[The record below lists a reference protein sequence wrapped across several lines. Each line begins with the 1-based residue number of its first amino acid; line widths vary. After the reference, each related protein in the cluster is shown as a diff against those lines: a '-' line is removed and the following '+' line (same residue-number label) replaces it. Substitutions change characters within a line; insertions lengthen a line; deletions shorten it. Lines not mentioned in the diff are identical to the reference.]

1 MAANR
6 NKNNSD
12 CDISNNNNSNNN
24 TDSDSSTNNS
34 HTKWQHDSNSKPPAS
49 CHTAFS
55 SSSSSPLLL
64 HILLL
69 LLLLLLHSP
78 SSTNAFCPS
87 KCQCLG
93 GDANS
98 RALCVD
104 AALEDVPI
112 QLNPETKYINLTL
125 NRIRNL
131 EFTLPF
137 YMKLEVLDLSQNIIE
152 TLGSKNFEYQTE
164 LRTLNLSRNLVSAL
178 HKHAF
183 KGLTNLLL
191 LDLSYNRIETVHPT
205 ALGDLAA
212 LVELDLTNNNI
223 VSLEDNCFKG
233 MQSLE
238 VLVFRNNRLLDI
250 PASNLWHL
258 HALKSLDMSD
268 NLVEFVRNDSFE
280 GLKELLAL
288 SVRGNVMSEL
298 DVGAFEGL
306 ISLKHLDLSDNNLT
320 MVPTQQLSK
329 LSNLTYLNL
338 GGNRF
343 AHLPAVAF
351 LNLFHLRELHLSRLD
366 FLQRIDSR
374 AFVDNT
380 HLQTLHLNYNPQLS
394 DIPMRLFQGNP
405 NILEVYM
412 QSNSLQT
419 LYSAQFPVDQLQ
431 KLYLGDNPLQCNC
444 SLLWLWRLVTGNFE
458 GSEPPL
464 EHAAGGAV
472 AALAND
478 AAALRDEDD
487 TATAKAD
494 DGVAALAAYIAE
506 QHIANALQTTEP
518 STYEQRLEAA
528 ASVSSSSSSAGY
540 LRMDKQQIGC
550 DIWRDAVRTR
560 RQLLTMTEGEIT
572 CPAHIV
578 TVVCA
583 VITCLLV
590 LMIGISVLYYL
601 RFVKRRRKLLHERGP
616 MRTSKSI
623 INVHDRILQAHHQP
637 LGGGGGAGMSM
648 TLGGSN
654 GCGGLGGGG
663 MGMALNYPHHAQTL
677 QAHHHYHQAMPLQ
690 SHGGMGHEYQQTTLP
705 QLDKLELERYLA
717 AQSIA
722 NEYRA
727 LKPWE
732 LPVKDADDEPEHLYE
747 RFDHY
752 EYPDTHTMTKLKQ
765 AAALQG
771 SAVSAAAAAGA
782 GGKPH
787 VVYV

>member
-1 MAANR
+1 MANR
-6 NKNNSD
+6 TTG
-12 CDISNNNNSNNN
+12 IA
-24 TDSDSSTNNS
+24 TR
-34 HTKWQHDSNSKPPAS
+34 S
-49 CHTAFS
+49 CSRPWLSGAI
-55 SSSSSPLLL
+55 PV
-64 HILLL
+64 LLL
-69 LLLLLLHSP
+69 LLLVLLPLESL
-78 SSTNAFCPS
+78 AFCPS

-93 GDANS
+93 GETNS

-131 EFTLPF
+131 DYALPF
-137 YMKLEVLDLSQNIIE
+137 YVKLEILDLSQNIIE
-152 TLGSKNFEYQTE
+152 TLGSKNFEYQSE
-164 LRTLNLSRNLVSAL
+164 LRTLNLSRNLVSSL

-191 LDLSYNRIETVHPT
+191 LDLSFNRIETVHPT
-205 ALGDLAA
+205 ALSDLAS

-223 VSLEDNCFKG
+223 VSMEDNSFKG
-233 MQSLE
+233 MPTLE
-238 VLVFRNNRLLDI
+238 VLVFRNNRLLDV

-288 SVRGNVMSEL
+288 SLRGNVMSEL
-298 DVGAFEGL
+298 DVSAFEGL
-306 ISLKHLDLSDNNLT
+306 ISLKHLDLADNNLT

-343 AHLPAVAF
+343 SQLPAVAF

-366 FLQRIDSR
+366 YLQRIDSR

-380 HLQTLHLNYNPQLS
+380 HLQTLHLNNNPQLS

-405 NILEVYM
+405 NILEVFM

-458 GSEPPL
+458 GVDPAI

-472 AALAND
+472 AALAKEAD
-478 AAALRDEDD
+478 GEDD
-487 TATAKAD
+487 EQADEASTD

-506 QHIANALQTTEP
+506 QHIVNALHTTEP
-518 STYEQRLEAA
+518 SAYELAT
-528 ASVSSSSSSAGY
+528 SSSNRNSGI
-540 LRMDKQQIGC
+540 LRMDRQQIGC
-550 DIWRDAVRTR
+550 DIWRDKLRTR
-560 RQLLTMTEGEIT
+560 RQLLTMSEGEIT

-590 LMIGISVLYYL
+590 TMIGVSVLYYL
-601 RFVKRRRKLLHERGP
+601 RFVKRRRKLLHDRGP
-616 MRTSKSI
+616 LRTSKSI
-623 INVHDRILQAHHQP
+623 INVHDRILQNHNP
-637 LGGGGGAGMSM
+637 GMGLGMSM

-654 GCGGLGGGG
+654 HGNNLG
-663 MGMALNYPHHAQTL
+663 MSLNYPHHAQTL
-677 QAHHHYHQAMPLQ
+677 QAHHHYHQAAMPLQ
-690 SHGGMGHEYQQTTLP
+690 SHLGNGVGHEYQQATMP
-705 QLDKLELERYLA
+705 QLDKSDLERYIK
-717 AQSIA
+717 AQTIV
-722 NEYRA
+722 NDYRA
-727 LKPWE
+727 LNHWE
-732 LPVKDADDEPEHLYE
+732 LPVKEADDEPEHLYE

-765 AAALQG
+765 AAALNH
-771 SAVSAAAAAGA
+771 SSAASSAGPSPVPPAA
-782 GGKPH
+782 GKPH

>member
-1 MAANR
+1 MET
-6 NKNNSD
+6 D
-12 CDISNNNNSNNN
+12 THSNNNNNRNNCN
-24 TDSDSSTNNS
+24 KFNS
-34 HTKWQHDSNSKPPAS
+34 HTKWRQDSKPPSLAS
-49 CHTAFS
+49 RTTATL
-55 SSSSSPLLL
+55 P
-64 HILLL
+64 LLL
-69 LLLLLLHSP
+69 LLLLLLLLP
-78 SSTNAFCPS
+78 GRIDAFCPS

-233 MQSLE
+233 MMSLE
-238 VLVFRNNRLLDI
+238 VLVFRNNRLLDV

-366 FLQRIDSR
+366 YLQRIDSR

-380 HLQTLHLNYNPQLS
+380 HLQTLHLNFNPQLS

-458 GSEPPL
+458 GTEPAL
-464 EHAAGGAV
+464 EHAQGGAV
-472 AALAND
+472 AALAKE
-478 AAALRDEDD
+478 ASLVREQEDD
-487 TATAKAD
+487 TTLKTD
-494 DGVAALAAYIAE
+494 DGVSALAAYIAE

-518 STYEQRLEAA
+518 SAYEQRLEAA
-528 ASVSSSSSSAGY
+528 ASASSSSNSNY

-550 DIWRDAVRTR
+550 DIWRDGVRTR
-560 RQLLTMTEGEIT
+560 RQLLTMSEGEIT

-583 VITCLLV
+583 VITSLLV

-616 MRTSKSI
+616 LRTSKSI
-623 INVHDRILQAHHQP
+623 INVHDRILQGHHQP
-637 LGGGGGAGMSM
+637 LGGGAGMSM
-648 TLGGSN
+648 TLGGS
-654 GCGGLGGGG
+654 GPGGLG
-663 MGMALNYPHHAQTL
+663 MTLNYPHHAQTL

-690 SHGGMGHEYQQTTLP
+690 GHSGHEYQQTTLP

-717 AQSIA
+717 AQTIA

-732 LPVKDADDEPEHLYE
+732 LPVKEADDEPEHLYE

-765 AAALQG
+765 AATLQG
-771 SAVSAAAAAGA
+771 SSGVTATGNANAGA
-782 GGKPH
+782 ANSKPH

>member
-1 MAANR
+1 MEHATCNV
-6 NKNNSD
+6 
-12 CDISNNNNSNNN
+12 
-24 TDSDSSTNNS
+24 
-34 HTKWQHDSNSKPPAS
+34 QH
-49 CHTAFS
+49 
-55 SSSSSPLLL
+55 
-64 HILLL
+64 
-69 LLLLLLHSP
+69 
-78 SSTNAFCPS
+78 
-87 KCQCLG
+87 
-93 GDANS
+93 
-98 RALCVD
+98 
-104 AALEDVPI
+104 
-112 QLNPETKYINLTL
+112 
-125 NRIRNL
+125 
-131 EFTLPF
+131 
-137 YMKLEVLDLSQNIIE
+137 
-152 TLGSKNFEYQTE
+152 
-164 LRTLNLSRNLVSAL
+164 
-178 HKHAF
+178 
-183 KGLTNLLL
+183 
-191 LDLSYNRIETVHPT
+191 
-205 ALGDLAA
+205 
-212 LVELDLTNNNI
+212 
-223 VSLEDNCFKG
+223 
-233 MQSLE
+233 
-238 VLVFRNNRLLDI
+238 
-250 PASNLWHL
+250 
-258 HALKSLDMSD
+258 
-268 NLVEFVRNDSFE
+268 
-280 GLKELLAL
+280 
-288 SVRGNVMSEL
+288 
-298 DVGAFEGL
+298 
-306 ISLKHLDLSDNNLT
+306 
-320 MVPTQQLSK
+320 
-329 LSNLTYLNL
+329 
-338 GGNRF
+338 
-343 AHLPAVAF
+343 AVW
-351 LNLFHLRELHLSRLD
+351 E
-366 FLQRIDSR
+366 

-458 GSEPPL
+458 GSEPAM

-478 AAALRDEDD
+478 ASSLREEDD
-487 TATAKAD
+487 TTARAD

-518 STYEQRLEAA
+518 STYDQRLEAA
-528 ASVSSSSSSAGY
+528 ASVSASSSSTSGY

-583 VITCLLV
+583 VITSLLV
-590 LMIGISVLYYL
+590 LLIALSVLYYL

-623 INVHDRILQAHHQP
+623 INVHDRILQGHHQP
-637 LGGGGGAGMSM
+637 LGGGGAGMSM
-648 TLGGSN
+648 TLGGGSN
-654 GCGGLGGGG
+654 GGGGLGAGL
-663 MGMALNYPHHAQTL
+663 GMALNYPHHAQTL

-690 SHGGMGHEYQQTTLP
+690 AHHGGGTGHEYQQTTLP
-705 QLDKLELERYLA
+705 HQLDKLELERYLA
-717 AQSIA
+717 AQTIA

-732 LPVKDADDEPEHLYE
+732 LPVKEADDEPEHLYE

-765 AAALQG
+765 AALQG
-771 SAVSAAAAAGA
+771 SAISSSSPAAGA

>member
-1 MAANR
+1 MAAHRTQTARETATRNR
-6 NKNNSD
+6 CRSRLSEGVPVLVLV
-12 CDISNNNNSNNN
+12 IL
-24 TDSDSSTNNS
+24 
-34 HTKWQHDSNSKPPAS
+34 A
-49 CHTAFS
+49 
-55 SSSSSPLLL
+55 
-64 HILLL
+64 ILLPRHTL
-69 LLLLLLHSP
+69 
-78 SSTNAFCPS
+78 AFCPS

-93 GDANS
+93 GEANN

-104 AALEDVPI
+104 AALEDLPI

-131 EFTLPF
+131 EYALPF
-137 YMKLEVLDLSQNIIE
+137 YMKLEILDLSQNIIE
-152 TLGSKNFEYQTE
+152 TLGSKNFEYQSE
-164 LRTLNLSRNLVSAL
+164 LRTLNLSRNSVSSL

-191 LDLSYNRIETVHPT
+191 LDLSFNRIETVHPT
-205 ALGDLAA
+205 ALSDLAA

-223 VSLEDNCFKG
+223 VSLEDNSFKG
-233 MQSLE
+233 MVSLE
-238 VLVFRNNRLLDI
+238 VLVFRNNRLLDV
-250 PASNLWHL
+250 PATNLWHL
-258 HALKSLDMSD
+258 HALKSLDMSE

-288 SVRGNVMSEL
+288 SLRGNVMSEL
-298 DVGAFEGL
+298 DVSAFEGL
-306 ISLKHLDLSDNNLT
+306 ISLKHLDLADNNLT

-343 AHLPAVAF
+343 SQLPAVAF

-366 FLQRIDSR
+366 YLQRIDSR

-380 HLQTLHLNYNPQLS
+380 HLQTLHLNNNPQLS

-458 GSEPPL
+458 GVDPGTM

-472 AALAND
+472 AALAKE
-478 AAALRDEDD
+478 AESGMSEEEEQADE
-487 TATAKAD
+487 ATAVASSD
-494 DGVAALAAYIAE
+494 DGVAALAAYIAD
-506 QHIANALQTTEP
+506 QHIANALHTTEP
-518 STYEQRLEAA
+518 SAYELATSPTNRNP
-528 ASVSSSSSSAGY
+528 GI
-540 LRMDKQQIGC
+540 LRMDRQQIGC
-550 DIWRDAVRTR
+550 DIWRDKVRTR

-590 LMIGISVLYYL
+590 VLIGVSVVYYL
-601 RFVKRRRKLLHERGP
+601 RFVKRRRKLLHDRGGP
-616 MRTSKSI
+616 SRITKSI
-623 INVHDRILQAHHQP
+623 INVHDRIHTP
-637 LGGGGGAGMSM
+637 GGLGMSN
-648 TLGGSN
+648 TLGGSHHHHSN
-654 GCGGLGGGG
+654 G
-663 MGMALNYPHHAQTL
+663 MGMPTNYSNHAQTL
-677 QAHHHYHQAMPLQ
+677 QAHHHYHQATMPLQ
-690 SHGGMGHEYQQTTLP
+690 SHGSHEYQQATMPPLN
-705 QLDKLELERYLA
+705 KLELERYLT
-717 AQSIA
+717 AQTIY

-727 LKPWE
+727 LGPWE
-732 LPVKDADDEPEHLYE
+732 LAVKEPADEEPEHVYE

-752 EYPDTHTMTKLKQ
+752 EYPDSHTMTKLKQ
-765 AAALQG
+765 AAALNQSNTNTTSSGGLG
-771 SAVSAAAAAGA
+771 SGGA
-782 GGKPH
+782 PSPVPKPH

>member
-1 MAANR
+1 MA
-6 NKNNSD
+6 D
-12 CDISNNNNSNNN
+12 
-24 TDSDSSTNNS
+24 
-34 HTKWQHDSNSKPPAS
+34 HTQATSAGVTTTTRSRPWLSGAIPV
-49 CHTAFS
+49 
-55 SSSSSPLLL
+55 
-64 HILLL
+64 LLL
-69 LLLLLLHSP
+69 LLLSLVTLPPECS
-78 SSTNAFCPS
+78 AFCPS

-93 GDANS
+93 GEANS

-112 QLNPETKYINLTL
+112 QLNPETKYINLTV

-131 EFTLPF
+131 EFSLPF
-137 YMKLEVLDLSQNIIE
+137 YMKLEILDLSQNIIE
-152 TLGSKNFEYQTE
+152 TLGSKNFEYQSE
-164 LRTLNLSRNLVSAL
+164 LRTLNLSRNLVSSL

-191 LDLSYNRIETVHPT
+191 LDLSFNRIETVHPT
-205 ALGDLAA
+205 ALSDLAS

-223 VSLEDNCFKG
+223 VSLEDNSFKG
-233 MQSLE
+233 MSTLE
-238 VLVFRNNRLLDI
+238 VLVFRNNRLLDV

-258 HALKSLDMSD
+258 HALKSLDMSL

-288 SVRGNVMSEL
+288 SLQGNVMSEL
-298 DVGAFEGL
+298 DLSAFEGL
-306 ISLKHLDLSDNNLT
+306 ISLKHLDLADNNLT

-343 AHLPAVAF
+343 SQLPAVAF

-366 FLQRIDSR
+366 YLQRIDSR

-380 HLQTLHLNYNPQLS
+380 HLQTLHLNNNPQLS

-458 GSEPPL
+458 GVDPAL

-472 AALAND
+472 AALAKE
-478 AAALRDEDD
+478 ADEEEQADE
-487 TATAKAD
+487 ATAVASTD

-506 QHIANALQTTEP
+506 QHIANALHTTEP
-518 STYEQRLEAA
+518 SAYELATS
-528 ASVSSSSSSAGY
+528 ASNRNAGI
-540 LRMDKQQIGC
+540 LSLDRRQIGC
-550 DIWRDAVRTR
+550 DIWRDKVRTR
-560 RQLLTMTEGEIT
+560 RQLLAMSEGEIT

-590 LMIGISVLYYL
+590 VMIGVSVLYYL

-623 INVHDRILQAHHQP
+623 INVHDRILQGHNP
-637 LGGGGGAGMSM
+637 GGLGLGMGMGMSM
-648 TLGGSN
+648 TLGGGN
-654 GCGGLGGGG
+654 HVGGLG
-663 MGMALNYPHHAQTL
+663 MTLNYPHHAQTL

-690 SHGGMGHEYQQTTLP
+690 SHGGNGGTGGHEYQQTTLP

-717 AQSIA
+717 AQTIA

-732 LPVKDADDEPEHLYE
+732 LPVKEADDEPEHLYE

-752 EYPDTHTMTKLKQ
+752 EYPDTHTMSKLKQ
-765 AAALQG
+765 AAALNHNHTTS
-771 SAVSAAAAAGA
+771 SAGPSPVPPSAA
-782 GGKPH
+782 KPH

>member
-1 MAANR
+1 MASTEYR
-6 NKNNSD
+6 H
-12 CDISNNNNSNNN
+12 NSNNMHTQKWPN
-24 TDSDSSTNNS
+24 TR
-34 HTKWQHDSNSKPPAS
+34 PS
-49 CHTAFS
+49 CRLPS
-55 SSSSSPLLL
+55 R
-64 HILLL
+64 LLL
-69 LLLLLLHSP
+69 LFHLVLLLP
-78 SSTNAFCPS
+78 SGTIAFCPS

-164 LRTLNLSRNLVSAL
+164 LRTLNLSRNMVSAL

-183 KGLTNLLL
+183 KGLSNLQL

-233 MQSLE
+233 MLTLE
-238 VLVFRNNRLLDI
+238 VLVFRNNRLLDV

-288 SVRGNVMSEL
+288 SMRGNVMSEL
-298 DVGAFEGL
+298 DLSAFEGL
-306 ISLKHLDLSDNNLT
+306 ISLKHLDLADNNLT

-338 GGNRF
+338 SGNRF
-343 AHLPAVAF
+343 AQLPAVAF

-366 FLQRIDSR
+366 YLQRIDSR

-380 HLQTLHLNYNPQLS
+380 HLQTLQLNYNPQLS

-412 QSNSLQT
+412 QSNSLRT

-458 GSEPPL
+458 GAEPPL
-464 EHAAGGAV
+464 QHSPGAAV
-472 AALAND
+472 AALAKE
-478 AAALRDEDD
+478 EDS
-487 TATAKAD
+487 TTSAN

-506 QHIANALQTTEP
+506 QHIANALHTTEP
-518 STYEQRLEAA
+518 SAYDQSLEAA
-528 ASVSSSSSSAGY
+528 AAASSNY
-540 LRMDKQQIGC
+540 LRLDRQQIGC
-550 DIWRDAVRTR
+550 DVWRDNVRKR
-560 RQLLTMTEGEIT
+560 RQLLSMSESEIT

-590 LMIGISVLYYL
+590 IMIAISVLYYL

-616 MRTSKSI
+616 LRTSKSI
-623 INVHDRILQAHHQP
+623 INVHDRILQHQARGAP
-637 LGGGGGAGMSM
+637 GMSLTLGGGMGGGGGLAM
-648 TLGGSN
+648 
-654 GCGGLGGGG
+654 
-663 MGMALNYPHHAQTL
+663 NYTHHAQTL
-677 QAHHHYHQAMPLQ
+677 QAHQHYHQAIPLQ
-690 SHGGMGHEYQQTTLP
+690 GQPLHASGGGGHDYQQTTLP

-717 AQSIA
+717 AQTIA

-732 LPVKDADDEPEHLYE
+732 LPGKDADDEPEHLYE
-747 RFDHY
+747 KFDHY
-752 EYPDTHTMTKLKQ
+752 DYPDTQTMTKLKQ
-765 AAALQG
+765 AAALQVA
-771 SAVSAAAAAGA
+771 SGA
-782 GGKPH
+782 GNGGGAKPH

>member
-1 MAANR
+1 MET
-6 NKNNSD
+6 D
-12 CDISNNNNSNNN
+12 THSNNNHSSSN
-24 TDSDSSTNNS
+24 TTNS
-34 HTKWQHDSNSKPPAS
+34 HTKWRQDSKPPS
-49 CHTAFS
+49 LTPWPTALS
-55 SSSSSPLLL
+55 WLPAHLLP
-64 HILLL
+64 LLL
-69 LLLLLLHSP
+69 LLLLLLP
-78 SSTNAFCPS
+78 GSTDAFCPS

-233 MQSLE
+233 MLSLE
-238 VLVFRNNRLLDI
+238 VLVFRNNRLLDV

-268 NLVEFVRNDSFE
+268 NLVEYVRNDSFE

-366 FLQRIDSR
+366 YLQRIDSR

-380 HLQTLHLNYNPQLS
+380 HLQTLHLNFNPQLS

-464 EHAAGGAV
+464 EHAQGGAV
-472 AALAND
+472 AALAKE
-478 AAALRDEDD
+478 ASLGREEDD
-487 TATAKAD
+487 TTLKSD
-494 DGVAALAAYIAE
+494 DGVSALAAYIAE

-518 STYEQRLEAA
+518 SAYEQRLEAA
-528 ASVSSSSSSAGY
+528 ASSSSSSSSGY

-560 RQLLTMTEGEIT
+560 RQLMTMSESEIT

-583 VITCLLV
+583 VITSLLV
-590 LMIGISVLYYL
+590 LMIGVSVLYYL

-616 MRTSKSI
+616 LRTSKSI
-623 INVHDRILQAHHQP
+623 INVHDRILQGHHQP
-637 LGGGGGAGMSM
+637 LGGGAGMSM
-648 TLGGSN
+648 TLGGS
-654 GCGGLGGGG
+654 GAGGL
-663 MGMALNYPHHAQTL
+663 GMALNYPHHAQTL

-690 SHGGMGHEYQQTTLP
+690 AHTGGGHHEYQQTTLP

-717 AQSIA
+717 AQTIA

-732 LPVKDADDEPEHLYE
+732 LPVKEADDEPEHLYE

-771 SAVSAAAAAGA
+771 NAVAATASAAGA
-782 GGKPH
+782 GTKPH

>member
-1 MAANR
+1 METDTHRN
-6 NKNNSD
+6 NKNNS
-12 CDISNNNNSNNN
+12 SN
-24 TDSDSSTNNS
+24 TTNS
-34 HTKWQHDSNSKPPAS
+34 HTKWRQDSKPPSLAPWP
-49 CHTAFS
+49 TALS
-55 SSSSSPLLL
+55 WLPVHLLP
-64 HILLL
+64 LLL
-69 LLLLLLHSP
+69 LLLLLP
-78 SSTNAFCPS
+78 GRTNAFCPS

-183 KGLTNLLL
+183 KGLTNILL

-212 LVELDLTNNNI
+212 LVELDFTNNNI

-233 MQSLE
+233 MLSLE
-238 VLVFRNNRLLDI
+238 VLVFRNNRLLDV

-268 NLVEFVRNDSFE
+268 NLVEYVRNDSFE

-366 FLQRIDSR
+366 YLQRIDSR

-380 HLQTLHLNYNPQLS
+380 HLQTLHLNFNPQLS

-464 EHAAGGAV
+464 EHAPGGAV
-472 AALAND
+472 AALAKE
-478 AAALRDEDD
+478 ASLVREEDD
-487 TATAKAD
+487 TTLKSD
-494 DGVAALAAYIAE
+494 DGVSVLAAYIAE

-518 STYEQRLEAA
+518 SAYEQRLEAA
-528 ASVSSSSSSAGY
+528 ASSSSSSSSGY

-550 DIWRDAVRTR
+550 DIWRDTVRTR
-560 RQLLTMTEGEIT
+560 RQLMTMSEGEIT

-583 VITCLLV
+583 VITSLLV
-590 LMIGISVLYYL
+590 LMIGVSVLYYM

-616 MRTSKSI
+616 LRTSKSI
-623 INVHDRILQAHHQP
+623 INVHDRILQGHHQP
-637 LGGGGGAGMSM
+637 LGSGAGMSM
-648 TLGGSN
+648 TLGGS
-654 GCGGLGGGG
+654 GPGGL
-663 MGMALNYPHHAQTL
+663 GMALNYPHHAQTL

-690 SHGGMGHEYQQTTLP
+690 AHTGGGHHEYQQTTLP

-717 AQSIA
+717 AQTIA

-732 LPVKDADDEPEHLYE
+732 LPVKEADDEPEHLYE

-771 SAVSAAAAAGA
+771 SAVAAAASAAGA
-782 GGKPH
+782 GAKPH

>member
-1 MAANR
+1 MAG
-6 NKNNSD
+6 
-12 CDISNNNNSNNN
+12 
-24 TDSDSSTNNS
+24 
-34 HTKWQHDSNSKPPAS
+34 HTQT
-49 CHTAFS
+49 TAATATAATTATRRS
-55 SSSSSPLLL
+55 RPWLSGIPGPLGLLL
-64 HILLL
+64 VVVLVLPQPIR
-69 LLLLLLHSP
+69 
-78 SSTNAFCPS
+78 AFCPS

-93 GDANS
+93 GEANS

-131 EFTLPF
+131 EFSLPF
-137 YMKLEVLDLSQNIIE
+137 YMKLEILDLSQNIIE
-152 TLGSKNFEYQTE
+152 TLGSKNFEYQSE
-164 LRTLNLSRNLVSAL
+164 LRTLNLSSNLVSSL

-205 ALGDLAA
+205 ALSDLAS

-233 MQSLE
+233 MSTLE
-238 VLVFRNNRLLDI
+238 VLVFRNNRLLDV

-288 SVRGNVMSEL
+288 SLRGNVMSEL
-298 DVGAFEGL
+298 DASAFEGL
-306 ISLKHLDLSDNNLT
+306 ISLKHLDLADNNLT
-320 MVPTQQLSK
+320 MVPTQQLAK

-343 AHLPAVAF
+343 AQLPAVAF

-366 FLQRIDSR
+366 YLQRIDSR

-419 LYSAQFPVDQLQ
+419 LFSAQFPVDQLQ

-458 GSEPPL
+458 GIDPPL

-472 AALAND
+472 AALAKEDND
-478 AAALRDEDD
+478 GGEQEADDATTAAVAE
-487 TATAKAD
+487 
-494 DGVAALAAYIAE
+494 DGVAVLAAYIAE
-506 QHIANALQTTEP
+506 QHIANALHTTEP
-518 STYEQRLEAA
+518 SAYELATSSA
-528 ASVSSSSSSAGY
+528 SSSNRNSGY
-540 LRMDKQQIGC
+540 LRMDRQQIGC
-550 DIWRDAVRTR
+550 DIWRDTVRTR
-560 RQLLTMTEGEIT
+560 RQLLSMSEGEIT

-590 LMIGISVLYYL
+590 AMIGVSVLYYL

-623 INVHDRILQAHHQP
+623 INVHDRILQGHQP
-637 LGGGGGAGMSM
+637 LGGNGLGMGMGMSM

-654 GCGGLGGGG
+654 GG
-663 MGMALNYPHHAQTL
+663 MGMAMNYPHNAQTL

-690 SHGGMGHEYQQTTLP
+690 AHNAGGMGGHEYQQATLP

-717 AQSIA
+717 AQTIA

-732 LPVKDADDEPEHLYE
+732 LPVKEADDEPEHLYE

-752 EYPDTHTMTKLKQ
+752 EYPDTQTMSKLKQ
-765 AAALQG
+765 AASLSKSSAGG
-771 SAVSAAAAAGA
+771 SPVPPAVASS
-782 GGKPH
+782 GKPH

>member
-1 MAANR
+1 MADRTQTTAATTATR
-6 NKNNSD
+6 
-12 CDISNNNNSNNN
+12 
-24 TDSDSSTNNS
+24 SSRP
-34 HTKWQHDSNSKPPAS
+34 WLRGEIPVILVLV
-49 CHTAFS
+49 
-55 SSSSSPLLL
+55 LLL
-64 HILLL
+64 PQSLW
-69 LLLLLLHSP
+69 
-78 SSTNAFCPS
+78 AFCPS

-93 GDANS
+93 GEANS

-131 EFTLPF
+131 EFSLPF
-137 YMKLEVLDLSQNIIE
+137 YMKLEILDLSQNIIE
-152 TLGSKNFEYQTE
+152 TLGSKNFEYQSE
-164 LRTLNLSRNLVSAL
+164 LRTLNLSSNVVSSL

-183 KGLTNLLL
+183 KGLTSLLL

-205 ALGDLAA
+205 ALSDLAS

-233 MQSLE
+233 MSTLE
-238 VLVFRNNRLLDI
+238 VLVFRNNRLLDV

-288 SVRGNVMSEL
+288 SLRGNVMSEL
-298 DVGAFEGL
+298 DANAFEGL
-306 ISLKHLDLSDNNLT
+306 ISLKHLDLADNNLT
-320 MVPTQQLSK
+320 MVPTQQLAK

-343 AHLPAVAF
+343 SHLPAVAF

-366 FLQRIDSR
+366 YLQRIDSR

-419 LYSAQFPVDQLQ
+419 LFSAQFPVDQLQ

-458 GSEPPL
+458 GIEPPL
-464 EHAAGGAV
+464 DHAPGGAV
-472 AALAND
+472 AALAKEANQREGELEADD
-478 AAALRDEDD
+478 ATTAAVAE
-487 TATAKAD
+487 
-494 DGVAALAAYIAE
+494 DGVAVLAAYIAE
-506 QHIANALQTTEP
+506 QHIANALHTTEP
-518 STYEQRLEAA
+518 SAYELAT
-528 ASVSSSSSSAGY
+528 SSSSANRNTGY
-540 LRMDKQQIGC
+540 LRMDRQQIGC
-550 DIWRDAVRTR
+550 DIWRDTVRTR
-560 RQLLTMTEGEIT
+560 RQLLSMSEGEIT

-590 LMIGISVLYYL
+590 AMIGVSVLYYL

-623 INVHDRILQAHHQP
+623 LNVHDRILQGHQS
-637 LGGGGGAGMSM
+637 LGGNGLGMGMGMGMSM

-654 GCGGLGGGG
+654 GG
-663 MGMALNYPHHAQTL
+663 MGMMNYPHNAQTL

-690 SHGGMGHEYQQTTLP
+690 AHNTGSGHDYQQTTLP

-717 AQSIA
+717 AQTIA

-732 LPVKDADDEPEHLYE
+732 LPVKEADDEPEHLYE

-752 EYPDTHTMTKLKQ
+752 EYPDTQTMSKLKQ
-765 AAALQG
+765 AASLSKSSG
-771 SAVSAAAAAGA
+771 DPPAAAVASN
-782 GGKPH
+782 GKPH

>member
-1 MAANR
+1 MASDTHN
-6 NKNNSD
+6 NYSKN
-12 CDISNNNNSNNN
+12 SNNNNKNSN
-24 TDSDSSTNNS
+24 TNNL
-34 HTKWQHDSNSKPPAS
+34 HTKWRQDGKPHPLAP
-49 CHTAFS
+49 
-55 SSSSSPLLL
+55 SPLDMYWLL
-64 HILLL
+64 LNVLLL
-69 LLLLLLHSP
+69 LLLLVLP
-78 SSTNAFCPS
+78 GGIDAFCPS

-98 RALCVD
+98 RALCID

-233 MQSLE
+233 MPSLE
-238 VLVFRNNRLLDI
+238 VLVFRNNRLLDV
-250 PASNLWHL
+250 PATNLWHL

-298 DVGAFEGL
+298 DAGAFEGL

-366 FLQRIDSR
+366 YLQRIDSR

-458 GSEPPL
+458 GSEPPM
-464 EHAAGGAV
+464 EHVPGGAV
-472 AALAND
+472 AALAKE
-478 AAALRDEDD
+478 ASALREDD
-487 TATAKAD
+487 DTTIRAD
-494 DGVAALAAYIAE
+494 DGVSALAAYIAE

-518 STYEQRLEAA
+518 SAYEQRLEE
-528 ASVSSSSSSAGY
+528 ASRSSSSSSSGY
-540 LRMDKQQIGC
+540 LRMDKQRIGC
-550 DIWRDAVRTR
+550 DIWRDAKRTR
-560 RQLLTMTEGEIT
+560 RQLLSMSEGEIT

-583 VITCLLV
+583 VITCLV
-590 LMIGISVLYYL
+590 VVTIGFSVLYYL

-616 MRTSKSI
+616 LRTSKSI
-623 INVHDRILQAHHQP
+623 INVHDRILQGHHHQP
-637 LGGGGGAGMSM
+637 GMSM
-648 TLGGSN
+648 TLGGS
-654 GCGGLGGGG
+654 GVGG
-663 MGMALNYPHHAQTL
+663 MGMPLNYPHHAQTL

-690 SHGGMGHEYQQTTLP
+690 SQGGVGHEYQQTTLP

-717 AQSIA
+717 AQTIA

-732 LPVKDADDEPEHLYE
+732 LPVKEADDEPEHHYE

-752 EYPDTHTMTKLKQ
+752 DYPDTHTMTKLKQ

-771 SAVSAAAAAGA
+771 SAQAAQASASTAANT
-782 GGKPH
+782 KPH

>member
-1 MAANR
+1 MA
-6 NKNNSD
+6 D
-12 CDISNNNNSNNN
+12 
-24 TDSDSSTNNS
+24 
-34 HTKWQHDSNSKPPAS
+34 HTEVTTTTRRRPWQSGPIPV
-49 CHTAFS
+49 
-55 SSSSSPLLL
+55 
-64 HILLL
+64 LLL
-69 LLLLLLHSP
+69 LLICVILP
-78 SSTNAFCPS
+78 RESSAFCPS

-93 GDANS
+93 GEANS

-112 QLNPETKYINLTL
+112 QLNPETKYINLTV

-131 EFTLPF
+131 EFSLPF
-137 YMKLEVLDLSQNIIE
+137 YMKLEILDLSQNIIE
-152 TLGSKNFEYQTE
+152 TLGSKNFEYQSE
-164 LRTLNLSRNLVSAL
+164 LRTLNLSRNLVSSL

-191 LDLSYNRIETVHPT
+191 LDLSFNRIETVHPT
-205 ALGDLAA
+205 ALSDLAS

-223 VSLEDNCFKG
+223 VSLEDNSFKG
-233 MQSLE
+233 MNTLE
-238 VLVFRNNRLLDI
+238 VLVFRNNRLLDV

-258 HALKSLDMSD
+258 HALKSLDMSL

-288 SVRGNVMSEL
+288 SLQGNVMSEL
-298 DVGAFEGL
+298 DLSAFEGL

-343 AHLPAVAF
+343 SQLPAVAF

-366 FLQRIDSR
+366 YLQHIDSR

-380 HLQTLHLNYNPQLS
+380 HLQTLHLNNNPQLS

-458 GSEPPL
+458 GVDPAMEPS
-464 EHAAGGAV
+464 AGGAV
-472 AALAND
+472 AALAKEAD
-478 AAALRDEDD
+478 DEEQADEASS
-487 TATAKAD
+487 TD
-494 DGVAALAAYIAE
+494 DGVSALAAYIAE
-506 QHIANALQTTEP
+506 QHIVNALHTTEP
-518 STYEQRLEAA
+518 SAYELAT
-528 ASVSSSSSSAGY
+528 SSSNRNSGI
-540 LRMDKQQIGC
+540 LRMDRQQIGC
-550 DIWRDAVRTR
+550 DIWRDKVRTR
-560 RQLLTMTEGEIT
+560 RQLLSMSEGEIT

-590 LMIGISVLYYL
+590 AMIGVSVLYYL

-623 INVHDRILQAHHQP
+623 INVHDRILQGHNAG
-637 LGGGGGAGMSM
+637 LGMGMSM
-648 TLGGSN
+648 TLGGGN
-654 GCGGLGGGG
+654 HVNGLG
-663 MGMALNYPHHAQTL
+663 MTLNYPHHAQTL

-690 SHGGMGHEYQQTTLP
+690 SNHGNNHDYQQTTLP

-717 AQSIA
+717 AQTIA

-732 LPVKDADDEPEHLYE
+732 LPVKEADDEPEHLYE

-752 EYPDTHTMTKLKQ
+752 EYPDTHTMSKLKQ
-765 AAALQG
+765 AAALNH
-771 SAVSAAAAAGA
+771 STTNTTSSSAGA
-782 GGKPH
+782 SPIPPSSAKPH

>member
-1 MAANR
+1 METNHRPISHSRCRTPSRWDTIMALMLMGLFLPGL
-6 NKNNSD
+6 S
-12 CDISNNNNSNNN
+12 
-24 TDSDSSTNNS
+24 
-34 HTKWQHDSNSKPPAS
+34 
-49 CHTAFS
+49 
-55 SSSSSPLLL
+55 L
-64 HILLL
+64 
-69 LLLLLLHSP
+69 
-78 SSTNAFCPS
+78 AFCPS

-93 GDANS
+93 GEANS

-112 QLNPETKYINLTL
+112 QLNPETKYINLTF
-125 NRIRNL
+125 NRIRNV
-131 EFTLPF
+131 EFSLPF
-137 YMKLEVLDLSQNIIE
+137 YMKLEILDLSQNIIE
-152 TLGSKNFEYQTE
+152 TLGSKNFEYQSV
-164 LRTLNLSRNLVSAL
+164 LRTLNLSRNLVSSL
-178 HKHAF
+178 NKHAF
-183 KGLTNLLL
+183 KGLTNLMV

-205 ALGDLAA
+205 AFGDLAS
-212 LVELDLTNNNI
+212 LVDLDLTNNNI

-233 MQSLE
+233 LLTLE
-238 VLVFRNNRLLDI
+238 ILVFRNNRLLDV

-258 HALKSLDMSD
+258 HNLKSLDMSD

-288 SVRGNVMSEL
+288 SMRGNVMNEL
-298 DVGAFEGL
+298 DPSAFEGL
-306 ISLKHLDLSDNNLT
+306 ISLKHLDLADNNLT
-320 MVPTQQLSK
+320 MVPTQQLAK

-366 FLQRIDSR
+366 YLQRIDSR
-374 AFVDNT
+374 AFVDNS

-444 SLLWLWRLVTGNFE
+444 SLLWLWRLVTGNFDGIDGTME
-458 GSEPPL
+458 QGAP
-464 EHAAGGAV
+464 GGAV
-472 AALAND
+472 AALAKD
-478 AAALRDEDD
+478 AAVGSAASSMDDEDD
-487 TATAKAD
+487 VTTASLAGGND

-506 QHIANALQTTEP
+506 QHIANALHTTEP
-518 STYEQRLEAA
+518 SAYELVTSPSNRH
-528 ASVSSSSSSAGY
+528 SGY
-540 LRMDKQQIGC
+540 LRMDRQQIGC
-550 DIWRDAVRTR
+550 DIWKDTKRIR

-583 VITCLLV
+583 VITFLLV
-590 LMIGISVLYYL
+590 VMIGVSVLYYL

-616 MRTSKSI
+616 LRTSKSI
-623 INVHDRILQAHHQP
+623 INVHDRILQGHQP
-637 LGGGGGAGMSM
+637 LGGNGMSM
-648 TLGGSN
+648 TLGGGSN
-654 GCGGLGGGG
+654 GGLVV
-663 MGMALNYPHHAQTL
+663 YPHHHAQTL
-677 QAHHHYHQAMPLQ
+677 QATHHHYHQATMPLQ
-690 SHGGMGHEYQQTTLP
+690 SQQHLHHHHNGGGGGGGVGHEYQQTTLP
-705 QLDKLELERYLA
+705 HLDKLELERYLA
-717 AQSIA
+717 AHQTIA

-732 LPVKDADDEPEHLYE
+732 LPVKEAAVDDEPEHLYE

-752 EYPDTHTMTKLKQ
+752 EYPDTQTLGKLKQ
-765 AAALQG
+765 QVQS
-771 SAVSAAAAAGA
+771 SANANNGQNSA
-782 GGKPH
+782 GKPH

>member
-1 MAANR
+1 MA
-6 NKNNSD
+6 D
-12 CDISNNNNSNNN
+12 HN
-24 TDSDSSTNNS
+24 T
-34 HTKWQHDSNSKPPAS
+34 HT
-49 CHTAFS
+49 TATTATATATGRS
-55 SSSSSPLLL
+55 RPLPVR
-64 HILLL
+64 LLL
-69 LLLLLLHSP
+69 LLVLVLVLPLP
-78 SSTNAFCPS
+78 QPIRAFCPS

-93 GDANS
+93 GEANS

-131 EFTLPF
+131 EFSLPF
-137 YMKLEVLDLSQNIIE
+137 YMKLEILDLSQNIIE
-152 TLGSKNFEYQTE
+152 TLGSKNFEYQSE
-164 LRTLNLSRNLVSAL
+164 LRTLNLSRNLVSSL

-191 LDLSYNRIETVHPT
+191 LDLGYNRIETVHPT

-223 VSLEDNCFKG
+223 VSLEDSCFKG
-233 MQSLE
+233 MAALE
-238 VLVFRNNRLLDI
+238 VLVFRNNRLLDV

-280 GLKELLAL
+280 GLKDLLAL
-288 SVRGNVMSEL
+288 SLRGNVMSEL
-298 DVGAFEGL
+298 DGSAFEGL
-306 ISLKHLDLSDNNLT
+306 ISLKHLDLADNNLT
-320 MVPTQQLSK
+320 VVPTQQLAK

-366 FLQRIDSR
+366 YLQRIDSR

-380 HLQTLHLNYNPQLS
+380 HLQTLHLNYNPQLG

-419 LYSAQFPVDQLQ
+419 LFSAQFPVDQLQ

-458 GSEPPL
+458 GVDPPL

-472 AALAND
+472 AALAKEAGD
-478 AAALRDEDD
+478 REEEAQAEEDD
-487 TATAKAD
+487 ATTAAVAE

-506 QHIANALQTTEP
+506 QHIANALHTTEP
-518 STYEQRLEAA
+518 SAYELATS
-528 ASVSSSSSSAGY
+528 ASASASSRSSGY
-540 LRMDKQQIGC
+540 LRMDRQQIGC
-550 DIWRDAVRTR
+550 DIWRDTVRTR
-560 RQLLTMTEGEIT
+560 RQLLSMSEGEIT

-590 LMIGISVLYYL
+590 AMIGVSVLYYL

-616 MRTSKSI
+616 LRTSKSI
-623 INVHDRILQAHHQP
+623 INVHDRILQGHQP
-637 LGGGGGAGMSM
+637 LGMGLGLGMSM

-654 GCGGLGGGG
+654 GG

-690 SHGGMGHEYQQTTLP
+690 AHGAGGHGGHGGHEYQQTTLP

-717 AQSIA
+717 AQTIA

-732 LPVKDADDEPEHLYE
+732 LPVKEADDEPEHLYE

-752 EYPDTHTMTKLKQ
+752 EYPDTQTMGKLKQ
-765 AAALQG
+765 AAALSSAGG
-771 SAVSAAAAAGA
+771 SPVPQAAASA
-782 GGKPH
+782 GKPH

>member
-6 NKNNSD
+6 EQA
-12 CDISNNNNSNNN
+12 
-24 TDSDSSTNNS
+24 TTR
-34 HTKWQHDSNSKPPAS
+34 TPATTPTS
-49 CHTAFS
+49 RSRSWLSEGIPGFC
-55 SSSSSPLLL
+55 LLL
-64 HILLL
+64 SLLILLPL
-69 LLLLLLHSP
+69 ESR
-78 SSTNAFCPS
+78 AFCPS

-93 GDANS
+93 GEANS

-131 EFTLPF
+131 AYSLPF
-137 YMKLEVLDLSQNIIE
+137 YVKLEILDLSQNIIE
-152 TLGSKNFEYQTE
+152 TLGSKNFEYQSE
-164 LRTLNLSRNLVSAL
+164 LRTLNLSRNLVSSL

-191 LDLSYNRIETVHPT
+191 LDLSFNRIETVHPT
-205 ALGDLAA
+205 ALSDLAA

-233 MQSLE
+233 MGTLE
-238 VLVFRNNRLLDI
+238 VLVFRNNRLLDV
-250 PASNLWHL
+250 PATNLWHL

-288 SVRGNVMSEL
+288 SLRGNVMSEL
-298 DVGAFEGL
+298 DVSAFEGL
-306 ISLKHLDLSDNNLT
+306 ISLKHLDLADNNLT

-343 AHLPAVAF
+343 SQLPAVAF

-366 FLQRIDSR
+366 YLQRIDSR

-380 HLQTLHLNYNPQLS
+380 HLQTLHLNNNPQLS

-458 GSEPPL
+458 GVDPGL

-472 AALAND
+472 AALAKEAD
-478 AAALRDEDD
+478 SGLMDDEEQADD
-487 TATAKAD
+487 ATAVASTD
-494 DGVAALAAYIAE
+494 DGVAALAAYIAD
-506 QHIANALQTTEP
+506 QHIVNALHTTEP
-518 STYEQRLEAA
+518 SAYELATS
-528 ASVSSSSSSAGY
+528 ASNRNTGI
-540 LRMDKQQIGC
+540 LRMDRQQIGC
-550 DIWRDAVRTR
+550 DIWRDKVRTR
-560 RQLLTMTEGEIT
+560 RQLLSMSEGEIT

-590 LMIGISVLYYL
+590 VMIGVSVLYYL

-616 MRTSKSI
+616 LRTSKSI
-623 INVHDRILQAHHQP
+623 INVHDRILQGHTS
-637 LGGGGGAGMSM
+637 GGLGMSM
-648 TLGGSN
+648 TLGGGHHHTN
-654 GCGGLGGGG
+654 GL
-663 MGMALNYPHHAQTL
+663 GMALNYPHHAQTL
-677 QAHHHYHQAMPLQ
+677 QAHHHYHQATMPLQ
-690 SHGGMGHEYQQTTLP
+690 SHGGGVGHEYQQATLP

-717 AQSIA
+717 AQTIA

-732 LPVKDADDEPEHLYE
+732 LPVKEAADDEPEHLYE

-765 AAALQG
+765 AAALNHSTTSSSG
-771 SAVSAAAAAGA
+771 GGA
-782 GGKPH
+782 PSPVPKPH